1 MKPNS
6 LKVASIFMLSKAP
19 QCKSRIQE
27 HYIKFGLWH
36 NSRIKQFILIMP
48 LRLATWALTLHF
60 YLISKTGKFYHI
72 GKVFFFLTFSRRPRH
87 CSSACRTNLTSSIH
101 QPIQCSK
108 SARWP
113 KNKASTGPVLTEKR
127 VQGARARMLLHVG
140 RRLPTLGSVRTCDL
154 L

>member
-1 MKPNS
+1 VSIGTGSPKATGSHPHSWNDVVRQKWGPKKPSWNFEMQLESILYSAELFLSCWELVFCFCCVLFKRHMKPDS

-27 HYIKFGLWH
+27 HYTKFGLWH

-72 GKVFFFLTFSRRPRH
+72 GKVFFFLTF
-87 CSSACRTNLTSSIH
+87 T
-101 QPIQCSK
+101 Q
-108 SARWP
+108 
-113 KNKASTGPVLTEKR
+113 TE
-127 VQGARARMLLHVG
+127 
-140 RRLPTLGSVRTCDL
+140 TLQ
-154 L
+154 